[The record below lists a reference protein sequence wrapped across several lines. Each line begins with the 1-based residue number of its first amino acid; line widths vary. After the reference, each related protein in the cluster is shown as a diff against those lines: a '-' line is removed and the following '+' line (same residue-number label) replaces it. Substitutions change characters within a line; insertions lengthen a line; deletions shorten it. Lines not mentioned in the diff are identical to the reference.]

1 MADVFISYKREDRD
15 RVVTL
20 ARAIEQRGYTV
31 WWDFDLVSGER
42 WSKRIKAELD
52 AALCVVVVWSRN
64 SVEADQTYVSEW
76 VENEADLAAGKGI
89 LVPVLIDPG
98 RIAWTHSKIQ
108 LSDLSTWSGE
118 PDHPG
123 LVALMAGITR
133 HAGERTPPE
142 VAEMEAWKQVEDS
155 EDVAAFRRFL
165 AENPNSR
172 FADIARSRVAEFEEP
187 EIPVAKPKPAPRQ
200 ERTSR
205 RKADRTR
212 PGDEK
217 TSSPVVSILMV
228 ITLMVLCGAVF
239 AAQFMPVALF
249 PLFPEVFGIE
259 FETLAAVRTLGAI
272 LGAMLGILG
281 GWFMDKKWLSAGAA
295 MALSI
300 TAWGFLAWSL
310 FGFWGFDGAVT
321 ITLAIAALGLFGPA
335 CFGALARRFQPSVIA
350 TGLVL
355 SAGLTGVWWAS
366 ASARA
371 VLEGELYYEQLTFL
385 FGPVLLVLGLVV
397 GAAVLLIW
405 LINRTRRQDRPGP
418 TTTPTQAGGRW
429 VPLLIAFFGS
439 TLSALV
445 APAAH
450 AELIE
455 TGMPLD
461 FGRHISHV
469 AGITIVMVFA
479 GIIAAFRDSA
489 PGSFAIAVAVAYLI
503 AGVVPLFFAVNAV
516 SISVTMALFTAA
528 TVPLL
533 VLCQLRGPAS
543 QYVLSTALL
552 LAVMATSSILSGTL
566 IFGLGLLPSRDML
579 AAIGIASIVLAV
591 VSFFALRP
599 PREDVSREAESF

>member
-1 MADVFISYKREDRD
+1 MADVFISYKREDRG
-15 RVVTL
+15 RVVAL

-108 LSDLSTWSGE
+108 LSDLSTWAGE
-118 PDHPG
+118 HDHPG

-133 HAGERTPPE
+133 HAGERTPPD

-155 EDVAAFRRFL
+155 EDAAAFRRFL

-187 EIPVAKPKPAPRQ
+187 EIPVAKPEPSPP
-200 ERTSR
+200 E
-205 RKADRTR
+205 DRTYRSKENLAR

-217 TSSPVVSILMV
+217 TNSPIVSILMV
-228 ITLMVLCGAVF
+228 AALMGLCGAVF
-239 AAQFMPVALF
+239 AAQFMPA
-249 PLFPEVFGIE
+249 PLFPVLQEVFGMEVEAFTTIRMLGL
-259 FETLAAVRTLGAI
+259 FLGAV
-272 LGAMLGILG
+272 LGILS
-281 GWFMDKKWLSAGAA
+281 GWFMDKRWLSAGTA

-300 TAWGFLAWSL
+300 AIWGVFAWSFFEAWGFYGTVSISLAM
-310 FGFWGFDGAVT
+310 
-321 ITLAIAALGLFGPA
+321 AALGLFGPA
-335 CFGALARRFQPSVIA
+335 CFGALARRFQPSVMA

-355 SAGLTGVWWAS
+355 SAGLAGTWWAS
-366 ASARA
+366 SSAFG
-371 VLEGELYYEQLTFL
+371 VLSGELDYGQLIFL
-385 FGPVLLVLGLVV
+385 FGPVFLVLGLVV
-397 GAAVLLIW
+397 GTAALLIW
-405 LINRTRRQDRPGP
+405 LINRTRHKDQPDPASRPA
-418 TTTPTQAGGRW
+418 QAGGRW

-439 TLSALV
+439 SLSVLV

-455 TGMPLD
+455 MGMSLE
-461 FGRHISHV
+461 FGRHFSHIVGILIVV
-469 AGITIVMVFA
+469 AFA
-479 GIIAAFRDSA
+479 GTIAAFRDGA
-489 PGSFAIAVAVAYLI
+489 PSSFAIAIAVAYLI
-503 AGVVPLFFAVNAV
+503 AGIMPLFIAVNAV
-516 SISVTMALFTAA
+516 SVSITMALLTAA

-533 VLCQLRGPAS
+533 VLCQLRSPAS
-543 QYVLSTALL
+543 QYFLSTALL
-552 LAVMATSSILSGTL
+552 LAVMSIGGVLSGTV
-566 IFGLGLLPSRDML
+566 IFGLGLIPGRNLL
-579 AAIGIASIVLAV
+579 TAVAVASIVLAV

-599 PREDVSREAESF
+599 PRAKQAA